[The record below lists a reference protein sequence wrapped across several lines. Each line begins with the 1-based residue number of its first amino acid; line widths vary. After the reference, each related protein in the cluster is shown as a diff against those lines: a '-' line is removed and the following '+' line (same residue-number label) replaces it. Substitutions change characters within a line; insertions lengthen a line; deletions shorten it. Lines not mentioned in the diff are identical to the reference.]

1 VIELS
6 PFSKTRPRS
15 LHSRDIR
22 GFFSFFNSVTLS
34 TYGTYHINIRVFCR
48 DKLLNH
54 IERKHPGLEV
64 PDYLLQK
71 RESQLAAK
79 KLAKSPDTLVTGSQY

>member
-1 VIELS
+1 MKTLWCKNQKNPSDRLS
-6 PFSKTRPRS
+6 HAWAPLS
-15 LHSRDIR
+15 IIIN
-22 GFFSFFNSVTLS
+22 FFFCV
-34 TYGTYHINIRVFCR
+34 RFCR

-79 KLAKSPDTLVTGSQY
+79 KLAKSPDTHVTGSKY